1 MANKYVNFNAPS
13 PYASQQADLERRQ
26 RLAELMQQQAM
37 QPIETNNTSITPT
50 QGLAKVLQSY
60 LSAKQLDKINT
71 EQRNIEQGQIQ
82 EIDDATNAIAG
93 RLTGRRPTPIPTG
106 GTPEQLATA
115 QINAEDSSKKLTE
128 LIKKNEILNAT
139 PLTKEELK
147 GPLEEVQT
155 TAQYIYDPKEAMR
168 IALTRSGGR
177 ALRANPAL
185 ASMLSQYIPKT
196 PKYADIKPSDY
207 TGESLKAYE
216 ATGDASLLVANPI
229 EKPVTLSAAEQMA
242 RGLGLTQGTPEYK
255 KVIKD
260 YMRKDLYVPPQT
272 DPNSG
277 KVSVYTITDKSG
289 NKSTKLMSAAQALDL
304 QNQGYTMTS
313 GESSPNMSESTAGFQ
328 VKRMIGAVEQIAK
341 ATTRNP
347 EAGKPGVLETLG
359 LGPGLQS
366 SERKVIN
373 PSFKT
378 IVDAALTLSTGAA
391 YTKEQL
397 DAQLALLMPTIF
409 DDDYSLQAKKEA
421 VQTLLNAAKD
431 KSGSAWTP
439 ELNAQMKNLTESFF
453 STEKPIEIF
462 GPGAAY
468 DALPTGAFYMY
479 KGTKK
484 IKGSK

>member
-71 EQRNIEQGQIQ
+71 EQRNIEQSQVQ

-115 QINAEDSSKKLTE
+115 NINAEDSSNKLVE
-128 LIKKNEILNAT
+128 LMKTNAERNAQ
-139 PLTKEELK
+139 PLTKAELQT
-147 GPLEEVQT
+147 PLEEVQT
-155 TAQYIYDPKEAMR
+155 TGQYIKDPQDAMR

-177 ALRANPAL
+177 ALQANPAL

-207 TGESLKAYE
+207 TGESLKAYQE
-216 ATGDASLLVANPI
+216 TGDASLLRAIPT
-229 EKPVTLSAAEQMA
+229 EKAVTLSAAEQMA
-242 RGLGLTQGTPEYK
+242 RGLGLTPGTPAYE

-260 YMRKDLYVPPQT
+260 YMRKDLYVAPPT

-289 NKSTKLMSAAQALDL
+289 NKSTKLMSAAQALGL
-304 QNQGYTMTS
+304 QEQGFTITS
-313 GESSPNMSESTAGFQ
+313 GESTPNASESTAGFQ
-328 VKRMIGAVEQIAK
+328 VARMLGAVEQIAK
-341 ATTRNP
+341 ATIRKP
-347 EAGKPGVLETLG
+347 KAGKPGVLETLG
-359 LGPGLQS
+359 LGPGFQS
-366 SERKVIN
+366 SERKVMN
-373 PSFKT
+373 PSIKT
-378 IVDAALTLSTGAA
+378 IVDAALNLSTGAA
-391 YTKEQL
+391 YTTGQL
-397 DAQLALLMPTIF
+397 DVQLALIMPTIF

-421 VQTLLNAAKD
+421 LQTLLNAAKD

-439 ELNAQMKNLTESFF
+439 KLDAQMKNLTESFF
-453 STEKPIEIF
+453 STEKPIEIS

-468 DALPTGAFYMY
+468 DALPTGAIYMY
-479 KGTKK
+479 KGTRK
-484 IKGSK
+484 IKGST

>member
-71 EQRNIEQGQIQ
+71 EQRNIEQSQVQ

-147 GPLEEVQT
+147 GPLEEVQPT
-155 TAQYIYDPKEAMR
+155 GQYIKDPQDAMR

-177 ALRANPAL
+177 ALQANPAL

-207 TGESLKAYE
+207 TGESLKAYQ
-216 ATGDASLLVANPI
+216 ATGDASLLVAIRP
-229 EKPVTLSAAEQMA
+229 EKTVTLSSAEQMA
-242 RGLGLTQGTPEYK
+242 RGLGLTEGTPEYK
-255 KVIKD
+255 NVIQN
-260 YMRKDLYVPPQT
+260 YMRKDLYVAPQT

-277 KVSVYTITDKSG
+277 KGSVYTITDKSG
-289 NKSTKLMSAAQALDL
+289 NKSTRLMSAAQALDL
-304 QNQGYTMTS
+304 QNQGYTITS
-313 GESSPNMSESTAGFQ
+313 GESTPNASESTAGFQ
-328 VKRMIGAVEQIAK
+328 VSRMLGAVDQIAK

-347 EAGKPGVLETLG
+347 KSGKPGVLETFG
-359 LGPGLQS
+359 AGDYAQS

-373 PSFKT
+373 PAIRT
-378 IVDAALTLSTGAA
+378 IVDAALNLSTGAA
-391 YTKEQL
+391 YTTEQL
-397 DAQLALLMPTIF
+397 NAQLALIMPTIF
-409 DDDYSLQAKKEA
+409 DDDYSSQAKKEA
-421 VQTLLNAAKD
+421 LQTLLNAAKD

-439 ELNAQMKNLTESFF
+439 KLDAQMKNLTESFF
-453 STEKPIEIF
+453 STEKPIEIS